1 MKSLQKQR
9 PSGIQWVINNFYKLI
24 FIFLKSRYSIFLAL
38 TILIFSAKVF
48 SQPSE
53 KKTSTIPYTIEAG
66 SLSEADEKL
75 SEYLLDR
82 FAILSDKWIADIAS
96 TQKTEQVSDP
106 SKTDVLYKV
115 TYQIPKSFLVDTAKI
130 LWELNIPQFESH
142 IYQLYDRDT
151 IYIDT
156 WPNVVGRPTDK
167 TYTGNYNA
175 FRIRNWPSWK
185 DPDPDKK
192 DVAATPP
199 GPGNPL
205 GLFVVHYDE
214 RSLRYFHGTNKPG
227 VLKKKLRY
235 ESHGCV
241 RNDNDNIKKMKQFI
255 LKRVVKSKDL
265 TSWVNSK
272 KSMTFDFDDVDKF
285 PVRIIYKT
293 YELNQDEQGHYVQ
306 FFKDIYN
313 YEGRDFSRDNWND
326 ASLITFTTKAN
337 IINEYNSKYGWNIP
351 KEKIEE
357 IVDYLLKSGKQYEK
371 YYFEDLREQFL
382 TKE

>member
-1 MKSLQKQR
+1 
-9 PSGIQWVINNFYKLI
+9 
-24 FIFLKSRYSIFLAL
+24 LKSRILFLVL
-38 TILIFSAKVF
+38 LPLFFYGNVF
-48 SQPSE
+48 SQVNN
-53 KKTSTIPYTIEAG
+53 KKLPTVPYTIQAG
-66 SLSEADEKL
+66 SLTDADAEL
-75 SEYLLDR
+75 QDFLLDR
-82 FAILSDKWIADIAS
+82 YAILSDKWIADITS
-96 TQKTEQVSDP
+96 TQKVEQISDTT
-106 SKTDVLYKV
+106 KTDVLYKV
-115 TYQIPKSFLVDTAKI
+115 TYQIPKSFLADTCKI

-142 IYQLYDRDT
+142 IFQLYDKDT

-167 TYTGNYNA
+167 TYTGNYQA

-185 DPDPDKK
+185 DPDPEKK

-227 VLKKKLRY
+227 VLKKTLRY

-241 RNDNDNIKKMKQFI
+241 RNDNGNIAKMKEFI

-265 TSWVNSK
+265 TGWVKSK
-272 KSMTFDFDDVDKF
+272 KSMTYDFDDIDKF

-293 YELNQDEQGHYVQ
+293 YELSQDDYGHYIS

-313 YEGRDFSRDNWND
+313 YQGKDFSRDNWND
-326 ASLITFTTKAN
+326 PSLITFTTKQN
-337 IINEYNSKYGWNIP
+337 ILDEYSREYGWNIP
-351 KEKIEE
+351 KEKLDE
-357 IVDYLLKSGKQYEK
+357 IVDYLIKNGKLYER

-382 TKE
+382 TKQ